1 MEAQEAITEVVDES
15 NKEMPLLNPM
25 AFYPRFPHIA
35 EQILEKMDLEGL
47 KIYRLLSKYWLEYID
62 RRNLLRKKIIEKE
75 LDPNKAFRKWLLLS
89 PYIDTQKMIEFLI
102 KNSIKYNI
110 DLNAKIDG

>member
-35 EQILEKMDLEGL
+35 DQIFEKMDIEGL

-62 RRNLLRKKIIEKE
+62 RRNLWRKKIMEEE
-75 LDPNKAFRKWLLLS
+75 LDPNKAFQKWLLLS
-89 PYIDTQKMIEFLI
+89 PYTETIKYPTVCPIYLI
-102 KNSIKYNI
+102 K
-110 DLNAKIDG
+110 